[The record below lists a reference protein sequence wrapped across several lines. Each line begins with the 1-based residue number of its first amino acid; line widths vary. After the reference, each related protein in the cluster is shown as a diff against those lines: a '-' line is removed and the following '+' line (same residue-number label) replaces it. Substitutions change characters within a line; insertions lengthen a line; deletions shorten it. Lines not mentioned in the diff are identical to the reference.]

1 MKKILFFALFL
12 LIMAGNLTAQDKLY
26 SKTFPLADVQL
37 SDGIFKHAQDL
48 NLQTLLEYDVDR
60 LLAPYLKEAGLTPQ
74 GESYSNWIDLDGH
87 IGGHYLSAL
96 AIHYA
101 ATGNEDCKTRMEYM
115 ISELKRCQQ
124 AHGNGYAGG
133 VPNGMAIWN
142 SVKNGNPAAVA
153 SGWVP
158 WYNVHKM
165 YAGLRDAWNYGG
177 NDDARQMFLDFCDW
191 GLTVIASLSDAQME
205 QMLDTEFGGMNEVY
219 ADAYQ
224 MTNDLKYLNVAKR
237 FAHKTLYNSMAQRA
251 DNLDNKHANTQVPKA
266 VGYQRVAE
274 LTNDASYTTAAGFFW
289 ETVVN
294 NRSLSLGGNSR
305 DEHFPAAAACESY
318 TENRNGPESC
328 NTNNMLKLTEGLFR
342 MNPQAKY
349 ADFYERAL
357 LNHILSTQHPE
368 HGGYVYFTSARPRHY
383 RVYSAPNK
391 GMWCCVG
398 TGMENHGK
406 YGEFIYSSTN
416 DSLYVNLFIASELNW
431 KDKNVTVEQQ
441 TDFPDTGNSR
451 LVIKT
456 AAPATFTLLIRH
468 PSWTPASEMSVVCGG
483 VNYASQSLPSSY
495 VAIERTWN
503 DGDVVEIHMQMHT
516 TIEEL
521 PNVPEYISVLHG
533 PVLLGA
539 RTGNEYLSG
548 LIADED
554 RWAHIANGPL
564 MPLSDAPFIVGE
576 RAKIL
581 QQLDQLQA
589 VEDKSLCFTAPD
601 LFKMEKDKSL
611 MFEPFFRIHDSRYM
625 MYWLSMTEKEY
636 LRRKDELEKSEHDK
650 LLLDDRTVD
659 AVAPGE
665 QQPEVD
671 HLMQSTNSYTGFH
684 QEEGWRDARSGGFF
698 SYNLMT
704 QGIEDLYLMVRYWGN
719 ESGSRT
725 FDILLDD
732 QLLVTENVTGQW
744 NKNEFVDVEYPI
756 PASMVAGKESIT
768 VKFQPKT
775 NHVAGGVFYVRLL
788 SAKTLDTFDLALWI
802 TKCET
807 LQDGIQEGT
816 EDGTYPVIAINA
828 FQQVLETA
836 GTFIDN
842 TQTDQASID
851 NQTALLKAA
860 YQNLL
865 ASVNGNPVVIHFQ
878 AEPENQVADRTGNN
892 YPASLQNGASSRTM
906 GNYTVLNLGA
916 SNGYLDMSAPV
927 GEAISRL
934 NDFSVS
940 AYYYINTATSI
951 TGNGNFLW
959 TFSTQETCNQTTGK
973 YIAYRVNTQ
982 RYALSTG
989 GWGSEMVGLQTD
1001 AAATKGKWQ
1010 HVLYSQYGTIAK
1022 LYLNGELVQEG
1033 TAYYTPSEIGATD
1046 FNWLGRP
1053 QFTSDAYLKNTLIYD
1068 FKVYNRT
1075 LSEQEIGD
1083 LASLTS
1089 HLQDAYEGKTAI
1101 QTPVN
1106 VYPTAWGETGEMFI
1120 RKEQENSTVQI
1131 YNTLGILLKSPAL
1144 TDTVTRIRLNQGIYI
1159 VEFSPGHSKKVVV
1172 K

>member
-12 LIMAGNLTAQDKLY
+12 LIIAGNLTAQDKLY
-26 SKTFPLADVQL
+26 PKTFPLSDVKL
-37 SDGIFKHAQDL
+37 LESPFKHAQDL

-60 LLAPYLKEAGLTPQ
+60 LLAPYLKEAGLPAKAT
-74 GESYSNWIDLDGH
+74 GFSNWADLDGH
-87 IGGHYLSAL
+87 VGGHYLSAL

-101 ATGNEDCKTRMEYM
+101 ATGNEVCKTRMEYM

-124 AHGNGYAGG
+124 THGNGYVGG
-133 VPNGMAIWN
+133 VPNGMTIWN
-142 SVKNGNPAAVA
+142 SVKNGNPTAVA
-153 SGWVP
+153 NGWVP

-177 NDDARQMFLDFCDW
+177 NEDARQMFLDFCDW
-191 GLTVIASLSDAQME
+191 GLTIVASLSDTQME

-224 MTNDLKYLNVAKR
+224 MTNDVKYLNVAKR
-237 FAHKTLYNSMAQRA
+237 FAHKTLYNSMVQRV

-274 LTNDASYTTAAGFFW
+274 LTNDANYTTAADFFW

-305 DEHFPAAAACESY
+305 DEHFPAAAACENY

-406 YGEFIYSSTN
+406 YGEFIYSHTN

-431 KDKNVTVEQQ
+431 KDKNVILEQQ
-441 TDFPDTGNSR
+441 TDFPDTDNSR

-456 AAPATFTLLIRH
+456 ATPTTFTLLIRH
-468 PSWTPASEMSVVCGG
+468 PSWASAAEMSVVCNG
-483 VNYASQSLPSSY
+483 VDYATHSLPSSY
-495 VAIERTWN
+495 VAVERTWN
-503 DGDVVEIHMQMHT
+503 DGDVVEIHIPMHT

-539 RTGNEYLSG
+539 RTGNEHLSG

-576 RAKIL
+576 RAEVL
-581 QQLDQLQA
+581 QKLGRLQA
-589 VEDKSLCFTAPD
+589 VENKSLCFTAPD

-611 MFEPFFRIHDSRYM
+611 VFEPFFRIHDSRYM

-636 LRRKDELEKSEHDK
+636 LRRKDELEKSEHNK
-650 LLLDDRTVD
+650 LLLDNRTVD

-671 HLMQSTNSYTGFH
+671 HLMQSANSYTGFH
-684 QEEGWRDARSGGFF
+684 QEEGWRDARSDGFF

-719 ESGSRT
+719 ESGNRT

-732 QLLVTENVTGQW
+732 QLLFTENVTGQW
-744 NKNEFVDVEYPI
+744 NKSEFVNVEYPI
-756 PASMVAGKESIT
+756 PATMVAGKESIT

-775 NHVAGGVFYVRLL
+775 NHVAGGVFYIRLL
-788 SAKTLDTFDLALWI
+788 SAKNLDTFDLALWI
-802 TKCET
+802 TKSET
-807 LQDGIQEGT
+807 LLDEIQEGT
-816 EDGTYPVIAINA
+816 EAGTYPAEAIADFRQTVEDSQTI
-828 FQQVLETA
+828 
-836 GTFIDN
+836 IDN
-842 TQTDQASID
+842 SNQEQVN
-851 NQTALLKAA
+851 NQTTVLKQA
-860 YQNLL
+860 YQNFL
-865 ASVNGNPVVIHFQ
+865 ASINGNSIVLHF
-878 AEPENQVADRTGNN
+878 AAGENNQVLDLTGNN
-892 YPASLQNGASSRTM
+892 YPASLKNGATSQKM
-906 GNYTVLNLGA
+906 GNLTVWNTNA
-916 SNGYLDMSAPV
+916 SNGYIDLSPQAGSIIPQL
-927 GEAISRL
+927 G
-934 NDFSVS
+934 DFSVS
-940 AYYYINTATSI
+940 AYYYIDNATGI
-951 TGNGNFLW
+951 TGNGHFLW
-959 TFSTQETCNQTTGK
+959 TFSSNEVCNQTTGK

-989 GWGSEMVGLQTD
+989 GWENEVAGLQVGM
-1001 AAATKGKWQ
+1001 AATKGKWQ
-1010 HVLYSQYGTIAK
+1010 HVLYSQYGTRAK
-1022 LYLNGELVQEG
+1022 LYIDENLVQEG
-1033 TAYYTPSEIGATD
+1033 NVYYTPSEIGATD

-1053 QFTSDAYLKNTLIYD
+1053 QFSGDAYLKNTRIYD
-1068 FKVYNRT
+1068 FKVYNRV
-1075 LSEQEIGD
+1075 LSGQEISD
-1083 LASLTS
+1083 LANYAT
-1089 HLQDAYEGKTAI
+1089 HLQEAQEGKAAITALSTK
-1101 QTPVN
+1101 QLWNNNAPVFN
-1106 VYPTAWGETGEMFI
+1106 ILG
-1120 RKEQENSTVQI
+1120 QI
-1131 YNTLGILLKSPAL
+1131 VGKAEKIPELKA
-1144 TDTVTRIRLNQGIYI
+1144 GIY
-1159 VEFSPGHSKKVVV
+1159 FSNNRKFIIPN
-1172 K
+1172 